1 MVITMKSNLQRT
13 FSAVLTLLLAA
24 ASIGCGTETAQTGE
38 IPTDVLSETEA
49 PVTEPA
55 PINNLPAF
63 DLGNYELR
71 VLKQDQDKI
80 LWCPNKFAPEEEN
93 GDIMNDA
100 YYRRNEN
107 VTQKYGFSIKETIIP
122 GEPQS
127 EINRLIAAGDDA
139 YDIVLMYLNKANTSY
154 NGNFLD
160 FYTLPYLDLSK
171 PYWDQALMRDMT
183 VGGKL
188 CLMSGDL
195 IVQSRDDN
203 ALLLI
208 YNRPLAEDFNL
219 ENLYDTVRTG
229 KWTYDRMYDCIKT
242 VSQDLDDPSV
252 KDENDRMGVLY
263 SGGDVGPSYFASCDV
278 QLFTMKNGTL
288 SFTGDEERVY
298 SVYEKVQKIFSDK
311 ELSLDQQTLAASD
324 KISVLANVIDSKLC
338 LFEVMSP
345 GTVQRASFREAK
357 SDFGMLPLPK
367 YDEAQENYRT
377 SISLTAAYIYLPATI
392 GSPDKVAYIL
402 EAMSS
407 ESGELVD
414 TYFTRCL
421 EGKYSRDENAYE
433 MMRIATDNVI
443 YDMGFMYNFGS
454 FGTAIKNGLMNS
466 ATGYSSM
473 VAEYKTA
480 AVSAMEKAVEEFT
493 K

>member
-1 MVITMKSNLQRT
+1 MMSTFKRT
-13 FSAVLTLLLAA
+13 VSAALTLMLAVL
-24 ASIGCGTETAQTGE
+24 SFGCGTETAPSGE
-38 IPTDVLSETEA
+38 TSADAPSVTEA

-55 PINNLPAF
+55 PINNLPEL

-93 GDIMNDA
+93 GDVLNDA
-100 YYRRNEN
+100 YYRRNLL
-107 VTQKYGFSIKETIIP
+107 VTEKYGFSIKETIIP
-122 GEPQS
+122 GEPQT

-139 YDIVLMYLNKANTSY
+139 YDIVLMYLNKANASY
-154 NGNFLD
+154 DGSFLD

-183 VGGKL
+183 VGGRL
-188 CLMSGDL
+188 CLMTGDL

-208 YNRPLAEDFNL
+208 YNSPLAEDFKL
-219 ENLYDTVRTG
+219 GNLYDTVRDG
-229 KWTYDRMYDCIKT
+229 KWTYDKMYDCIKV
-242 VSQDLDDPSV
+242 VSADLDDPAV
-252 KDENDRMGVLY
+252 KNEKDRMGVIY

-278 QLFTMKNGTL
+278 QLFTMNDGKL
-288 SFTGDEERVY
+288 SFTGDAERVY
-298 SVYEKVQKIFSDK
+298 GVYEKVQKIFSDH
-311 ELSLDQQTLAASD
+311 ELSLDQQTIQSND
-324 KISVLANVIDSKLC
+324 RISVLGSVLDNKLC

-345 GTVQRASFREAK
+345 GTVQRAAFREVKAN
-357 SDFGMLPLPK
+357 FGMLPLPK
-367 YDEAQENYRT
+367 YEEKQESYRT
-377 SISLTAAYIYLPATI
+377 SIGVSTAYIYLPATI
-392 GSPDKVAYIL
+392 KSPDKVAYIL

-407 ESGELVD
+407 ESGELVE

-421 EGKYSRDENAYE
+421 EGKFSRDENAYE

-443 YDMGFMYNFGS
+443 YDMGFLYNFGGI
-454 FGTAIKNGLMNS
+454 GTAIKDGLMNS
-466 ATGYSSM
+466 STGYASL
-473 VAEYKTA
+473 VAGLKTA
-480 AVSAMEKAVEEFT
+480 AVSAMEKAVEGFT